1 MNCLRDKKSL
11 RFLSCTMARLK
22 ALSGNCLLFN
32 KKQPKLLQLL
42 LKYYIICSLIKQKL
56 NLGDNYELDI
66 ILGAFGNRHCY
77 DRYILFLRVKRA
89 EFPHCMPRRRRVSVL
104 FQPLLPQQAQTATI
118 FNSAFGWRLDSYSE
132 WSAIFGLT

>member
-1 MNCLRDKKSL
+1 MSWTLYWV
-11 RFLSCTMARLK
+11 
-22 ALSGNCLLFN
+22 LLAIGIVMTGIF
-32 KKQPKLLQLL
+32 
-42 LKYYIICSLIKQKL
+42 
-56 NLGDNYELDI
+56 
-66 ILGAFGNRHCY
+66 
-77 DRYILFLRVKRA
+77 LFLRVKRA

>member
-11 RFLSCTMARLK
+11 QFLSCTMARLK
-22 ALSGNCLLFN
+22 ACREIVFYLT

-42 LKYYIICSLIKQKL
+42 LKYYIICSLIKQKI

-77 DRYILFLRVKRA
+77 DRCIF
-89 EFPHCMPRRRRVSVL
+89 VL
-104 FQPLLPQQAQTATI
+104 AC
-118 FNSAFGWRLDSYSE
+118 
-132 WSAIFGLT
+132 